1 MNNVDFTMFLCH
13 MFLEFPNN
21 FNIGSNSW
29 SSIFQIFSFIKQT
42 KIFGHIHVSL
52 LYILTLKI
60 SQDFAYKLIGAS
72 SVVTILAKTVN
83 NSKICLLW
91 QQQNLNSHLKYLSGD
106 KPDLTNRGK
115 IGTTSWP
122 TGMSIHLKNSLLPLL
137 HFWNSTVKISA
148 TITFVWSC
156 VSWAV
161 HMCLCF
167 CAHMY
172 AQVCM
177 ALG

>member
-1 MNNVDFTMFLCH
+1 MILQCFLYH

-42 KIFGHIHVSL
+42 KIFSHIHVSL

-72 SVVTILAKTVN
+72 SIVTILAKTVN

-115 IGTTSWP
+115 IGTTYGLQGCPFPWKIVSYLCFTFEIPQWKFLP
-122 TGMSIHLKNSLLPLL
+122 QLHLCDHVCLGRY
-137 HFWNSTVKISA
+137 TCV
-148 TITFVWSC
+148 C
-156 VSWAV
+156 VSV
-161 HMCLCF
+161 HTCM
-167 CAHMY
+167 HRY
-172 AQVCM
+172 AW
-177 ALG
+177 L